1 MTVLAN
7 KSAIVTGGGSG
18 MGAAVALSLSEVGY
32 QVTVADVNAQGGHE
46 TVNTILA
53 AGGTA
58 QFILTDVSDEQ
69 DVIKLVDGAVSA
81 YGKLDAACNAAG
93 ISQRGKIMHE
103 LSLEEWDR
111 CIAIN
116 LRGLFICN
124 KYQVRAMLKTGGGA
138 IVNIASAVS
147 MIAVPNG
154 AEYCAS
160 KAGVMGLVR
169 GAAVDYATKNI
180 RINAVLPGATRTPM
194 LTSATAQDPT
204 LEAALVAVLP
214 MNRFCDPNEIAGA
227 VRWLLSDEASYVTG
241 TSIAIDGGML
251 AI

>member
-32 QVTVADVNAQGGHE
+32 QVTVADVNAQGGQE

-124 KYQVRAMLKTGGGA
+124 KYQVRAMLKNGGGA

-204 LEAALVAVLP
+204 LEAALVSVLP
-214 MNRFCDPNEIAGA
+214 MNRFCDPSEIAGA